1 MKEGTSS
8 KLYPQIMQSIRSLIS
23 QHHGITLQHLLLLH
37 PRTIPKTTSGK
48 IARLW
53 CKKAFVDGKLQ
64 VVGSSSS
71 SGDSKEVRSEDELA
85 VMEIG
90 QQEAVLGDETSI
102 FAALTPETMRS
113 MTIDSIEKLLESA
126 LCQLAPD
133 GMLQAPLE
141 KNTALF
147 ALGLDSMTMG
157 QFQGVLMNR

>member
-1 MKEGTSS
+1 
-8 KLYPQIMQSIRSLIS
+8 MQSIRSLIS

-53 CKKAFVDGKLQ
+53 CKKAFLEGKLQ

-71 SGDSKEVRSEDELA
+71 SGDSKEVRSEDEMA
-85 VMEIG
+85 VMEIS
-90 QQEAVLGDETSI
+90 QQEEVLGDDETSI

-133 GMLQAPLE
+133 GMLQAPLD
-141 KNTALF
+141 KNTALY